1 LLISPYQLYASDGT
15 KTGSSILA
23 PEIRGPAYRLVV
35 NNDKNFALVINYQG
49 YDNVSQQS
57 IFGAY
62 SIKNSTDTPLYLG
75 SGISESPTVLKV
87 ASKIVLTDSSS
98 SIYKG
103 LITDGTVS
111 GTKFVADL
119 PVGIVDTNTQTI
131 WTSYNSSPYGLEL
144 FKITI
149 TDSSPALSLVKD
161 INPGQESGYFNQLD
175 ASILPNGKLVFQ
187 GFTSSTGFE
196 LWFSDGT
203 SGGSTSLDLYAG
215 LIGSSPSS
223 FIRFGNKVAFT
234 ANVNNWVK
242 GSDTITTGREL
253 VFTDGTTAGT
263 TVLDVYTGSNS
274 SSPVIVGEANS
285 LLYFSATNAS
295 GYGFY
300 STNGTT
306 FTKLADIN
314 SSAIRLAWNTSKA
327 FFSLSDSTNGGELWV
342 ADFTANSFSLVKDI
356 LPGTGSALSG
366 DIGAFMVNNKLVFK
380 AYVSATQQNLFVSDG
395 TSNGTV
401 KIGNTLG
408 SYAALGDTLVFADGN
423 SISASNL
430 SGATPSNVE
439 LVNASSAV
447 VKMQSD
453 TDQAFFSLAN
463 GDLYATKGT
472 LNTTAKLASSVK
484 NFKVVAEN
492 AIYVVTSNSQSPTGY
507 DLWYSD
513 GTLAGTRF
521 VEDVP
526 ADVFTNLEN
535 AVVIQTVGV
544 NV

>member
-1 LLISPYQLYASDGT
+1 
-15 KTGSSILA
+15 
-23 PEIRGPAYRLVV
+23 
-35 NNDKNFALVINYQG
+35 
-49 YDNVSQQS
+49 
-57 IFGAY
+57 
-62 SIKNSTDTPLYLG
+62 
-75 SGISESPTVLKV
+75 
-87 ASKIVLTDSSS
+87 
-98 SIYKG
+98 
-103 LITDGTVS
+103 
-111 GTKFVADL
+111 
-119 PVGIVDTNTQTI
+119 
-131 WTSYNSSPYGLEL
+131 
-144 FKITI
+144 
-149 TDSSPALSLVKD
+149 
-161 INPGQESGYFNQLD
+161 
-175 ASILPNGKLVFQ
+175 
-187 GFTSSTGFE
+187 
-196 LWFSDGT
+196 
-203 SGGSTSLDLYAG
+203 
-215 LIGSSPSS
+215 
-223 FIRFGNKVAFT
+223 
-234 ANVNNWVK
+234 
-242 GSDTITTGREL
+242 
-253 VFTDGTTAGT
+253 
-263 TVLDVYTGSNS
+263 
-274 SSPVIVGEANS
+274 
-285 LLYFSATNAS
+285 
-295 GYGFY
+295 
-300 STNGTT
+300 
-306 FTKLADIN
+306 
-314 SSAIRLAWNTSKA
+314 
-327 FFSLSDSTNGGELWV
+327 
-342 ADFTANSFSLVKDI
+342 

-366 DIGAFMVNNKLVFK
+366 DIGSFMVNGKLVFK
-380 AYVSATQQNLFVSDG
+380 AYTSATQQNLFVSDG